1 MAWELHIVKSISI
14 VDDHPKIR
22 RGLTMLLAQDADF
35 TVVGEAENGLEAISK
50 AQVLKPSVVLLDI
63 SMPVMNGLDA
73 ARELK
78 RILPKTGI
86 LMLTSHA
93 FDGLKEAAL
102 AAGVDAIQP
111 KDFLHEVVKSIRE
124 LVDAPLSKPLLA

>member
-1 MAWELHIVKSISI
+1 MSWELSIVQSILI

-22 RGLTMLLAQDADF
+22 RGLTMLLAQDTDF

-50 AQVLKPSVVLLDI
+50 ARALEPSVILLDL

-78 RILPKTGI
+78 RILPNTKI

-93 FDGLKEAAL
+93 VDGLKEAARD
-102 AAGVDAIQP
+102 AGVDAIQP
-111 KDFLHEVVKSIRE
+111 KDAAGDILKNIHA
-124 LVDAPLSKPLLA
+124 LVSAA